1 MLSAMPTKI
10 QIASPCPAN
19 WTHMAG
25 DDRVRHCP
33 ECNLDVYNFSAM
45 TSAEIDR
52 IVSHR
57 EGRVCARFYQRA
69 DGTML
74 TQDCPVGVRAM
85 LRRASRSAAALF
97 AALVSVGPAMAQWAP
112 KGFGNQLTQ
121 IQENRVCSLRLI
133 IEDATSARIPH
144 AHVTLTN
151 TASGKTVEADTD
163 SNGQLSLSEVSPGDY
178 DLSVTSIGFPTK
190 HELVSVPQTTNM
202 TLKLEVASLMG
213 EIVEVPR
220 YRVPIISRVLAGLRR
235 IV

>member
-1 MLSAMPTKI
+1 MG
-10 QIASPCPAN
+10 
-19 WTHMAG
+19 G
-25 DDRVRHCP
+25 DNRVRHCP
-33 ECNLDVYNFSAM
+33 ECNLEVYNFSAM

-52 IVSHR
+52 VVSHR

-85 LRRASRSAAALF
+85 LRRASRAAAAVF
-97 AALVSVGPAMAQWAP
+97 AALVSVGPAMAQSTP
-112 KGFGNQLTQ
+112 KSLGNQLTQ
-121 IQENRVCSLRLI
+121 IQENRACSLNLI

-163 SNGQLSLSEVSPGDY
+163 SSGQLSLSEVSPGDY
-178 DLSVTSIGFPTK
+178 DLSVTSIGFATK
-190 HELVSVPQTTNM
+190 HERVSVPQTTNM
-202 TLKLEVASLMG
+202 TLKLEVAFMG
-213 EIVEVPR
+213 EIVEIPR
-220 YRVPIISRVLAGLRR
+220 HRVPIISRVMAGMRR

>member
-10 QIASPCPAN
+10 QIASPCSAN
-19 WTHMAG
+19 WERMAG

-33 ECNLDVYNFSAM
+33 QCNLDVYNFSAM
-45 TSAEIDR
+45 TSVEIDR

-69 DGTML
+69 DGMML

-85 LRRASRSAAALF
+85 LRRASRAAAALF
-97 AALVSVGPAMAQWAP
+97 AALVSVGPTMAQCAP

-121 IQENRVCSLRLI
+121 IQENRPYSLNLI
-133 IEDATSARIPH
+133 IEDPTSARIPL
-144 AHVTLTN
+144 AHVTLVN

-163 SNGQLSLSEVSPGDY
+163 SSGHLSLSEVSPGNY
-178 DLSVTSIGFPTK
+178 DLSVTSIGFATK

>member
-1 MLSAMPTKI
+1 MG
-10 QIASPCPAN
+10 
-19 WTHMAG
+19 G
-25 DDRVRHCP
+25 DNRVRHCP
-33 ECNLDVYNFSAM
+33 ECNLEVYNFSAM

-52 IVSHR
+52 VVSHR

-85 LRRASRSAAALF
+85 LRRASRAAAAVF
-97 AALVSVGPAMAQWAP
+97 AALVSVGPAMAQSTP
-112 KGFGNQLTQ
+112 KSLGNQLTQ
-121 IQENRVCSLRLI
+121 IQENRACSLNLI

-163 SNGQLSLSEVSPGDY
+163 SSGQLSLSEVSPGDY
-178 DLSVTSIGFPTK
+178 DLSVTSIGFATK
-190 HELVSVPQTTNM
+190 HERVSVPQTTNM
-202 TLKLEVASLMG
+202 TLKLEVAFMG
-213 EIVEVPR
+213 EIVEIPR
-220 YRVPIISRVLAGLRR
+220 HRVPIISRVMAGLRR

>member
-1 MLSAMPTKI
+1 MSRRI
-10 QIASPCPAN
+10 QIASPCSAN
-19 WTHMAG
+19 WDRMDG
-25 DDRVRHCP
+25 DGRVRHCP

-52 IVSHR
+52 IVSDR
-57 EGRVCARFYQRA
+57 RGRVCARFYQRA

-74 TQDCPVGVRAM
+74 TQDCPVGVRAT
-85 LRRASRSAAALF
+85 LRRASRAAAAVF

-121 IQENRVCSLRLI
+121 VQENRSYSLNLI

-151 TASGKTVEADTD
+151 TASGKAVEADTD
-163 SNGQLSLSEVSPGDY
+163 SSGQLSLSEVSPGDY

-190 HELVSVPQTTNM
+190 HERVSVPQTTNM
-202 TLKLEVASLMG
+202 TLKLEVAVLMG
-213 EIVEVPR
+213 EVVEIPR
-220 YRVPIISRVLAGLRR
+220 HRVPIISRVMAGLRR
-235 IV
+235 VV

>member
-10 QIASPCPAN
+10 QIASPCSAN
-19 WTHMAG
+19 WERMAG

-33 ECNLDVYNFSAM
+33 QCNLDVYNFSAM
-45 TSAEIDR
+45 TSVEIDR

-85 LRRASRSAAALF
+85 LRRASRAAAALF
-97 AALVSVGPAMAQWAP
+97 AALVSVGPTMAQCAP
-112 KGFGNQLTQ
+112 KGFGNHLTQ
-121 IQENRVCSLRLI
+121 IQETRPYSLNLI
-133 IEDATSARIPH
+133 IEDPTSARIPL
-144 AHVTLTN
+144 AHVTLVN

-163 SNGQLSLSEVSPGDY
+163 SSGHLRLSEVSPGNY
-178 DLSVTSIGFPTK
+178 DLSVTSIGFATK